1 MPGYDEHGH
10 PYHFR
15 VLGFPVHV
23 GWDFFLWPVLI
34 ASRLGAVGLVSFVG
48 VMFVSVLFHEL
59 GHAVA
64 FRAFGSPAAIRLWGL
79 GGLTSGQQPDR
90 RWQDVVV
97 SAAGPLPPLLLIGL
111 PSFVAWNAGVG
122 IGNEWAEAI
131 LYFLWWINLVWS
143 VINLVPILPMDGGRL
158 FETLFGLGPARIAS
172 VLSGLALAALV
183 WSLGWSPTSVILAVA
198 VAGYNAYKFAE
209 ERRSGAHA
217 DPVREWNRQERA
229 DARAQRAA
237 PRTADDGWTALADG
251 DLAAARTV
259 TTSLGVQAPLLL
271 TGTLLAAEGR
281 TDDARNWFVAGLL
294 DDGPVPPV
302 ADSVLAHAGLAVP
315 VADGL
320 AASGDVRAP
329 AALDRLLDRLTDRG
343 HVGAAGG
350 VADIRAAAA
359 GEGDAGPRWYDAAR
373 TWARSGDVDRVAAA
387 LHQSAV
393 RGHAGAAMV
402 TGDPAFSRLFDDP
415 RFPSVVASLDPPPT

>member
-172 VLSGLALAALV
+172 VVSGLGLAAAV
-183 WSLGWSPTSVILAVA
+183 WWLGWSPTSVIIAVA
-198 VAGYNAYKFAE
+198 VAGYNAYKFVE
-209 ERRSGAHA
+209 ERRAGVHA
-217 DPVREWNRQERA
+217 DPVREWRRQERS
-229 DARAQRAA
+229 DARARSSA
-237 PRTADDGWTALADG
+237 PRTADDAWSALTEG
-251 DLAAARTV
+251 DPVAARGIAQG
-259 TTSLGVQAPLLL
+259 LGVQTPLLL
-271 TGTLLAAEGR
+271 SGTLLAAEGR
-281 TDDARNWFVAGLL
+281 PADARNWFVAGLL
-294 DDGPVPPV
+294 DDAPVPPV
-302 ADSVLAHAGLAVP
+302 ADAVLAASGLASP

-329 AALDRLLDRLTDRG
+329 AALDRLRVRLLDRG
-343 HVGAAGG
+343 HVVAAGE
-350 VADIRAAAA
+350 VADVRAAAA
-359 GEGDAGPRWYDAAR
+359 PEVDAGVRWYEAAR
-373 TWARSGDVDRVAAA
+373 TWARTGDVDRVAAA

-402 TGDPAFSRLFDDP
+402 TGDPAFSRLYADA
-415 RFPSVVASLDPPPT
+415 RFPGVVAALGR